1 MFILKGV
8 KVLCFNTLLEVL
20 ILKGVKEEPS
30 GRQGKATGI
39 GRSFEQLPV
48 AGESAAG
55 FRGNQ
60 DIPVGG
66 GTKAGWN
73 RRWSGR
79 SGRRL
84 RVVLRVVGWVA
95 LLRWSAGRASEL

>member
-1 MFILKGV
+1 VLILKED
-8 KVLCFNTLLEVL
+8 KVICYDTLLEVL
-20 ILKGVKEEPS
+20 ILKGVKEEVN
-30 GRQGKATGI
+30 GQQGKATGI

-66 GTKAGWN
+66 GTKAGWHRRGIV
-73 RRWSGR
+73 RRW
-79 SGRRL
+79 
-84 RVVLRVVGWVA
+84 RVVSG
-95 LLRWSAGRASEL
+95 E